1 MAEVD
6 FATASVAEIAAAYF
20 DSGSILLRNF
30 ANVARLRALVAFVDE
45 LYGQIDEAHI
55 FPHHLKA
62 RSLPQFHE
70 YIFEAKHHALLRE
83 ILQQSEFQR
92 ENLPPAATREQMLPH
107 LGGA

>member
-1 MAEVD
+1 AFSRRSTPDWPQNRDRRRGLAMAEVD

-83 ILQQSEFQR
+83 I
-92 ENLPPAATREQMLPH
+92 
-107 LGGA
+107 